1 MNPAESAADHL
12 RVLGRQAVHGF
23 LSDFVPSW
31 AAGLLCQAHRL
42 CLGLADHPK
51 LWQACPRA
59 LFTVTSSGV
68 AVSDVMARNT
78 AMAVKSS
85 TAPVVEVI
93 KKNNDANNKD
103 GSDVRDDDEVHE
115 SAHVPMR

>member
-1 MNPAESAADHL
+1 MPGPRRPPKTVA
-12 RVLGRQAVHGF
+12 G
-23 LSDFVPSW
+23 VPS
-31 AAGLLCQAHRL
+31 C
-42 CLGLADHPK
+42 
-51 LWQACPRA
+51 
-59 LFTVTSSGV
+59 FTVTSSGV

-85 TAPVVEVI
+85 TAPAVEVI